1 MDFIKNIVNNKINL
15 LGFFI
20 AFIGAYLLFQNFFEA
35 NVYPVPLS
43 QPLWMS
49 LDPSWGIALNYASIN
64 NLVWGEEISFT
75 YGPLSYLTTRIGW
88 GHNKFVIL
96 FYDLF
101 VLVNYFFIFYFSVSK
116 TKNKLITIL
125 SIVSICIIFPTWS
138 GYAGTLILMAFL
150 IFWIKL
156 SIDEPKIFYYVFQII
171 IVTLAFFIKFNTG
184 LIALP
189 FFLSGLIY
197 NFIIHKEK
205 KIYFVLFALI
215 PFILIILFS
224 NLLNVSL
231 LPYIKSGLEMIKGYN
246 QIMYLEN
253 SIHNSIIH
261 ACILLGLVL
270 LITLINLNV
279 FDKEKWFK
287 NLVILFLTGSSFFI
301 LYKQTFTRADGHVF
315 DFFIFVPI
323 LILCNIDLHFNTQ
336 KRYLKILFIVV
347 LLIPFKFLIFD
358 NEREIEI
365 TTKLPKTTYLSG
377 FNAFTPTSGM
387 HLIPNTSQFP
397 QNVLNKIGNQTVDI
411 FPWNI
416 QLLLLNNLNYKPRPV
431 IQSYTAYTSYLEEMN
446 FQHYNSNKAPE
457 FVVYD
462 LASIDGRYAF
472 FDEPKVNLA
481 LTKNY
486 KIVEK
491 FDFDGRNLLLLQKR
505 SDFKP
510 LKFEKIKEYAMYI
523 DSPLVPEE
531 GTFYQ
536 VGVYDN
542 FLGKIVSIIEHS
554 PEIQLLITTED
565 GSISE
570 FRTSKLLL
578 ESGLFFNRFVNETSK
593 FSNIF
598 EAPDLNTKVKY
609 YNFKPIHP
617 SQYKDKIKI
626 TEYKIA
632 Q

>member
-1 MDFIKNIVNNKINL
+1 
-15 LGFFI
+15 
-20 AFIGAYLLFQNFFEA
+20 
-35 NVYPVPLS
+35 
-43 QPLWMS
+43 
-49 LDPSWGIALNYASIN
+49 
-64 NLVWGEEISFT
+64 
-75 YGPLSYLTTRIGW
+75 
-88 GHNKFVIL
+88 
-96 FYDLF
+96 
-101 VLVNYFFIFYFSVSK
+101 
-116 TKNKLITIL
+116 
-125 SIVSICIIFPTWS
+125 
-138 GYAGTLILMAFL
+138 
-150 IFWIKL
+150 
-156 SIDEPKIFYYVFQII
+156 
-171 IVTLAFFIKFNTG
+171 
-184 LIALP
+184 
-189 FFLSGLIY
+189 
-197 NFIIHKEK
+197 
-205 KIYFVLFALI
+205 
-215 PFILIILFS
+215 
-224 NLLNVSL
+224 
-231 LPYIKSGLEMIKGYN
+231 
-246 QIMYLEN
+246 
-253 SIHNSIIH
+253 
-261 ACILLGLVL
+261 
-270 LITLINLNV
+270 
-279 FDKEKWFK
+279 
-287 NLVILFLTGSSFFI
+287 
-301 LYKQTFTRADGHVF
+301 
-315 DFFIFVPI
+315 
-323 LILCNIDLHFNTQ
+323 
-336 KRYLKILFIVV
+336 
-347 LLIPFKFLIFD
+347 
-358 NEREIEI
+358 
-365 TTKLPKTTYLSG
+365 
-377 FNAFTPTSGM
+377 
-387 HLIPNTSQFP
+387 
-397 QNVLNKIGNQTVDI
+397 
-411 FPWNI
+411 
-416 QLLLLNNLNYKPRPV
+416 
-431 IQSYTAYTSYLEEMN
+431 MN

-598 EAPDLNTKVKY
+598 EAPDLNMKVKY

-617 SQYKDKIKI
+617 SQYKDKIRI